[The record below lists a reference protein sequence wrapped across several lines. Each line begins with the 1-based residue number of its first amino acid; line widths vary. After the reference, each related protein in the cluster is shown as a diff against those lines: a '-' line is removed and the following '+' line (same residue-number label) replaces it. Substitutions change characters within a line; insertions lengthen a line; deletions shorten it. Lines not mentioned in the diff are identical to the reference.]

1 MATTQILAPTTSAA
15 YSQQFS
21 TGGGSFNIS
30 CVGLATTET
39 AKLRFY
45 DTVSATWNDLQR
57 NGQPYALMSA
67 GNNNI
72 NVVLENGLYC
82 LHKTASASA
91 VGIGIESQPFSVIF
105 NGQVGA

>member
-1 MATTQILAPTTSAA
+1 MITEILAPTTEAA

-21 TGGGSFNIS
+21 TGGGSLNIS

-39 AKLRFY
+39 AVLRFY
-45 DTVSATWNDLQR
+45 DPVSATWTDLER
-57 NGQPYALMSA
+57 NGQAYACMSA

-72 NVVLENGLYC
+72 NAFVENGLYC
-82 LHKTASASA
+82 LYKTATASA
-91 VGIGIESQPFSVIF
+91 VGIGVTSQPFSVIF